1 MENKRDLIYLAA
13 LLHDIGKFY
22 QRADEGGVAKS
33 VYLSAINKNESTF
46 CPVHDGKYSHK
57 HVLWTAQF
65 MDDFQSVFKNLIQQ
79 TGKNSEN
86 DNLIK
91 LAASHHLKTEQLT
104 ELGKIIKEADCLSS
118 GMDREKDSEFVDDQ
132 DLKGWD
138 AFKKKRMVS
147 ILEGIKENSTQNPHH
162 LPVVSMSLSKEY
174 FPKLTFEGDPDYKK
188 LWESFINE
196 FKFIQSNTYRAFS
209 ETLLN
214 LLLKYTST
222 IPASTMDFPDVSLY
236 DHLKTTA
243 AIAVCLYDFSN
254 SATESEN
261 PFLLIGA
268 DISGIQSYIYQI
280 VSKHAGKNLK
290 GRSFYLRLLSDTIV
304 RFLLEK
310 LKLYQANVIYN
321 SGGGFYILAPNT
333 EFVKNELEKAIREI
347 ELNIFSTHTT
357 SLFVAID
364 SVEVGKNALM
374 HTKGENLGKTWGQL
388 FEKREHK
395 KNSKLAIFIKENYDK
410 FFEPQLQGGNV
421 KRDVITGEEFLPDEK
436 QQKIEGDTQ
445 FVKPVTWQQI
455 KLGEILKS
463 TDYLV
468 VAEEKIPYWND
479 KTPIEPINLGFTYYF
494 INKKDLVEKA
504 NELKSSAD
512 KVSVITLNGENGS
525 CDFLQTVNGI
535 NNIYGIEFYGGND
548 FETANFEKLCT
559 KAEFSRLG
567 VLRMDVDNLGTI
579 FQKGISPERAT
590 LSRYAALSRSFDYFF
605 SGYLNTIWREIDPKK
620 SFIIYS
626 GGDDV
631 FIIGSWEVTIKIA
644 KRIQSD
650 LKEFTCNNPAFS
662 LSGGIGVVPAKFP
675 IMKAAEQSDD
685 EEKLA
690 KAHKAGDSNKNSLS
704 FMEMPLNWDL
714 EFPAVEQLKNKIV
727 ELIDQK
733 KILNN
738 SVISKILMHHAN
750 ADIKEHNIKNI
761 RTFWL
766 LTYDLSRLKA
776 REKLRE
782 INTLVDNCIAEVCG
796 NKKLL
801 NGITLTTNYHA
812 IELWAFAARWAEL
825 ELRNKQYKSIKN

>member
-22 QRADEGGVAKS
+22 QRADEGGVSNSKE
-33 VYLSAINKNESTF
+33 LKGLNKVESTF
-46 CPVHDGKYSHK
+46 CPLLINGKYSHK

-65 MDDFQSVFKNLIQQ
+65 IDNYQLVFKNLVQQ
-79 TGKNSEN
+79 SGENTEN
-86 DNLIK
+86 DNLLK

-118 GMDREKDSEFVDDQ
+118 GMDREKDSEFIDDH

-147 ILEGIKENSTQNPHH
+147 ILEGINENKAQNPHH
-162 LPVVSMSLSKEY
+162 LPVLSMSLSKDY
-174 FPKLTFEGDPDYKK
+174 FPKLTFDGDPDYKK
-188 LWESFINE
+188 LWETFKNE

-243 AIAVCLYDFSN
+243 AIAVCLYDSN
-254 SATESEN
+254 NSEKGSEN

-268 DISGIQSYIYQI
+268 DISGIQSYIYQV

-290 GRSFYLRLLSDTIV
+290 GRSYYIRLLSDTIV
-304 RFLLEK
+304 RFLLK
-310 LKLYQANVIYN
+310 RLKLYQANVVYN

-333 EFVKNELEKAIREI
+333 EFIKNELEKAIKEI
-347 ELNIFSTHTT
+347 EQNIFNTHTT

-364 SVEVGKNALM
+364 SVEVSKNALM
-374 HTKGENLGKTWGQL
+374 HANGENLGKTWGQL
-388 FEKREHK
+388 FEKREQK
-395 KNSKLAIFIKENYDK
+395 KNSKLANFIKENYEK

-421 KRDVITGEEFLPDEK
+421 KRDVITGEEFLPGEK
-436 QQKIEGDTQ
+436 QHKIEGDTQ

-455 KLGEILKS
+455 ELGKILKS
-463 TDYLV
+463 TDFLV
-468 VAEEKIPYWND
+468 VSEEKIPYWKD
-479 KTPIEPINLGFTYYF
+479 KTPIEPVNLGFTYYF
-494 INKKDLVEKA
+494 INKKDLEEKA

-525 CDFLQTVNGI
+525 CDFLQTINGI
-535 NNIYGIEFYGGND
+535 NNIYGLEFYGGND
-548 FETANFEKLCT
+548 FETANFEQMCT
-559 KAEFSRLG
+559 EANFTRLG

-590 LSRYAALSRSFDYFF
+590 LSRYAALSRSFDFFF
-605 SGYLNTIWREIDPKK
+605 SGYLNTIWRAIEPEK

-650 LKEFTCNNPAFS
+650 FKEFTCNNPAFS
-662 LSGGIGVVPAKFP
+662 LSGGVAIVPAKFP
-675 IMKAAEQSDD
+675 IMKAAEKSDE

-690 KAHKAGDSNKNSLS
+690 KAHKAGKLSKNSIS
-704 FMEMPLNWDL
+704 FMEMPLNWEL
-714 EFPAVEQLKNKIV
+714 EFPAVELLKNKIV
-727 ELIDQK
+727 ELIDEK
-733 KILNN
+733 EILNK
-738 SVISKILMHHAN
+738 SFISKILLHHAN
-750 ADIKEHNIKNI
+750 AKIKEHIIKNI

-776 REKLRE
+776 REKQSE
-782 INTLVDNCIAEVCG
+782 INTLVENCIAEVCG

-801 NGITLTTNYHA
+801 NGVPLTTNYHA
-812 IELWAFAARWAEL
+812 LELWAFAARWAEL
-825 ELRNKQYKSIKN
+825 EIRNKQ